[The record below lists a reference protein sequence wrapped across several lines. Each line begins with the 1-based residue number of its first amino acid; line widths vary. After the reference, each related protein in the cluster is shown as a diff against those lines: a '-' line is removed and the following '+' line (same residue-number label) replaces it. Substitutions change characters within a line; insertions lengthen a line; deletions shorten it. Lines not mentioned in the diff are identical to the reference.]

1 MLLQFSLLILSR
13 STTSF
18 QAASA
23 GPRSDRSYRAIATKL
38 QTMSASRGVMSPPV
52 A

>member
-23 GPRSDRSYRAIATKL
+23 GPRSYRSYRAIATKL
-38 QTMSASRGVMSPPV
+38 QTMSTAAPV